1 MEIVIKIP
9 KEIYT
14 GEQTAGI
21 LPIVVDAIGKGIPL
35 PEDRGRLIDYG
46 SVVDA
51 IDDWINAGEYS
62 YTNATDY
69 LRKRIIDVPPIIEAN
84 KGVLEK
90 INEKQNSLR
99 ATCKAWEEAISR
111 DGYVN

>member
-35 PEDRGRLIDYG
+35 PEHHG
-46 SVVDA
+46 
-51 IDDWINAGEYS
+51 
-62 YTNATDY
+62 
-69 LRKRIIDVPPIIEAN
+69 RIIDESQISRIEFHTERELYGDKIRYVKVTDAPTIIE
-84 KGVLEK
+84 KE
-90 INEKQNSLR
+90 
-99 ATCKAWEEAISR
+99 
-111 DGYVN
+111 

>member
-35 PEDRGRLIDYG
+35 PEHHG
-46 SVVDA
+46 
-51 IDDWINAGEYS
+51 
-62 YTNATDY
+62 
-69 LRKRIIDVPPIIEAN
+69 RIIDESQISYIEVHTEPELYGNKIRYVKVTDAPTIIEAD

-99 ATCKAWEEAISR
+99 ATCKHGR
-111 DGYVN
+111 KL